1 MGMITWA
8 KSFFSRIQTKQDPA
22 YGVAMQFYSPG
33 QPVWSEKNYGAFVR
47 EGYRRNGTVYACINK
62 IAGVASGIKW
72 KLYTDESKSREI
84 ERHPLLDLW
93 KTPNSKMGTGA
104 FVEQVFGFWHM
115 SGNSY
120 LYANRLS
127 DNTPPVELYALRP
140 DRMKIVIGEKD
151 IAGYIYGYGSS
162 AAQDFDIS
170 QVMHLKFP
178 SYDDDFYGLSP
189 IEVASN
195 LIDQQNEGN
204 SWNTAL
210 MQNAGKPASVFTSKG
225 FLTEEQRSQVR
236 EELRRR
242 YSGKRNSG
250 MPLILEADMTWQQM
264 AMTPYE
270 LDWLQSRELNTRD
283 IAAIF
288 DVAPELVGDSA
299 GKTFANQKEA
309 KLALYTDNA
318 LPKMD
323 RFRDHV
329 NMWLVPMYKD
339 LKSMGAYFTYDTS
352 DIEVL
357 QELYQAKRKAQI
369 DQVNALWDSGLLMQC
384 DAQEQLELPVNKHGK
399 VYKVG
404 AILIRE
410 EDYEEYAQ
418 QALTMPAAP
427 PPALAEP
434 LNLPPAQIVDA
445 LPPKK
450 PGKPQQQG
458 NEVGND
464 TPANNPDGDAP
475 QKRAMKANDADEKH
489 TGVMIALFL
498 DKKSAKKL
506 AISDGEEPS
515 DLHITL
521 TYIKNEDNENLDVD
535 ALKILVKDFASNASP
550 LSGTTSGVGRFNPS
564 EFSDGLSPIYAS
576 VNIPG
581 IQEFRTDLVNQLEDA
596 NITIA
601 KNWEYNPH
609 CTLIYVSPDT
619 PTPIDSVPMV
629 NLSFNEVWLCIGDAS
644 YAFPIG
650 DKEDEKST
658 IDHILNDIQDFLSR
672 MPEKEIEA
680 LYEKTNAKAKRDI
693 GTSNAKTWIPQ
704 RTEDNNVRQD
714 KEDGGSN
721 EPAKESKAELSPR
734 SEYRRFMEAMT
745 Q

>member
-1 MGMITWA
+1 MGIMTWA
-8 KSFFSRIQTKQDPA
+8 KSFFNWSTKADPA

-33 QPVWSEKNYGAFVR
+33 QPVWSE
-47 EGYRRNGTVYACINK
+47 
-62 IAGVASGIKW
+62 AGVASGIKW
-72 KLYTDESKSREI
+72 KLYTDETMSREI

-127 DNTPPVELYALRP
+127 DNTPPLELYALRP

-151 IAGYIYGYGSS
+151 ISGYIYGYGSS
-162 AAQDFDIS
+162 AAQDFDVS

-264 AMTPYE
+264 SMTPYE
-270 LDWLQSRELNTRD
+270 LDWLQSRELNVRD
-283 IAAIF
+283 IASIF
-288 DVAPELVGDSA
+288 DIAPELVGDSA

-357 QELYQAKRKAQI
+357 QELYQAKRQAQI
-369 DQVNALWDSGLLMQC
+369 EQTTSLWNSGLLMQC
-384 DAQEQLELPVNKHGK
+384 DAQEQLDLPVNKNGRI
-399 VYKVG
+399 YKVG

-410 EDYEEYAQ
+410 EDYEAYAQ

-445 LPPKK
+445 TPPKQ
-450 PGKPQQQG
+450 PAKPQQQG
-458 NEVGND
+458 NQ
-464 TPANNPDGDAP
+464 DGT
-475 QKRAMKANDADEKH
+475 QKRAMKANDDAEKH

-498 DKKSAKKL
+498 DKKTAKKL
-506 AISDGEEPS
+506 AISDGEPAS

-521 TYIKNEDNENLDVD
+521 AFLGDKNDIDLDIP
-535 ALKILVKDFASNASP
+535 ALKKLLAGYASEAAP
-550 LSGTTSGVGRFNPS
+550 LTGSTSGIGRFSPS
-564 EFSDGLSPIYAS
+564 ESSDGLSPIYAS

-581 IQEFRTDLVNQLEDA
+581 IQKFRSDLVQQLEASNIDIA
-596 NITIA
+596 NDF
-601 KNWEYNPH
+601 EYTPH
-609 CTLIYVSPDT
+609 CTLIYVDKDS
-619 PTPIDSVPMV
+619 PTPIDNVPVLDMTFDE
-629 NLSFNEVWLCIGDAS
+629 LWLCIGDDRYSFA
-644 YAFPIG
+644 IG
-650 DKEDEKST
+650 DEQYASEEKST
-658 IDHILNDIQDFLSR
+658 IDHILNDIQDFLSK

-680 LYEKTNAKAKRDI
+680 LYEKTNAKKDTRTDNTKAWVSQ
-693 GTSNAKTWIPQ
+693 GTESN
-704 RTEDNNVRQD
+704 DVRQD
-714 KEDGGSN
+714 KEGGGSI
-721 EPAKESKAELSPR
+721 EPAKESKTELSPR

-745 Q
+745 

>member
-8 KSFFSRIQTKQDPA
+8 KSFFMRSTKADPA

-33 QPVWSEKNYGAFVR
+33 QPVWSEKNYGAIVR
-47 EGYRRNGTVYACINK
+47 EGYRRNGTAYACINK

-225 FLTEEQRSQVR
+225 FLTEEKRSQVR

-264 AMTPYE
+264 SMTPYE

-339 LKSMGAYFTYDTS
+339 LKQMGAYFTYDTS

-369 DQVNALWDSGLLMQC
+369 DQVNSLWDSGLLMQC

-410 EDYEEYAQ
+410 EDYEAYAQ

-464 TPANNPDGDAP
+464 T
-475 QKRAMKANDADEKH
+475 QKRAMKANDGDEKH

-498 DKKSAKKL
+498 DKKTAKKL
-506 AISDGEEPS
+506 AISDGEPAS

-521 TYIKNEDNENLDVD
+521 AFLGNQEDIDLDVP
-535 ALKILVKDFASNASP
+535 ALKKLLAGYASEAIP
-550 LSGTTSGVGRFNPS
+550 LTGTTSGVGRFSPS
-564 EFSDGLSPIYAS
+564 ESSDGLSPVYAS

-581 IQEFRTDLVNQLEDA
+581 IQKFRSDLVQQLEASNIDIA
-596 NITIA
+596 NDF
-601 KNWEYNPH
+601 EYTPH
-609 CTLIYVSPDT
+609 CTLIYVDKDA
-619 PTPIDSVPMV
+619 PTPIDSVPV
-629 NLSFNEVWLCIGDAS
+629 LDLTFDELWLCVGDDRYSFAIGDEQYAS
-644 YAFPIG
+644 
-650 DKEDEKST
+650 DEKST
-658 IDHILNDIQDFLSR
+658 IDHILNDIQDFLSK

-693 GTSNAKTWIPQ
+693 GTDNAKAWIPQ
-704 RTEDNNVRQD
+704 RTEDNDVRQD
-714 KEDGGSN
+714 KEDGRSN